1 MSRETIMNIRDV
13 LIKGTEKFGIKLSD
27 DQIDK
32 LMHYAEL
39 LNYFNEI
46 TNITS
51 ISDEKEI
58 VIKHFLDSLIP
69 ISFESLKN
77 KKIIDIGSGAGLP
90 GIPIKIFYG
99 NEIEITMLDSSMKKS
114 SILKKI
120 CEKLE
125 LDNIEIINKTAE
137 ELGRID
143 FYREKF
149 DAALIRAVGSIS
161 TIIEYSIP
169 LLTIS
174 GHAILYKGPNV
185 DKEVENSKNAE
196 EILKSE
202 IIKNIEFIIP
212 FSDYKR
218 RIIIVEKKG
227 ETNNLYPRRPGVP
240 RKRPL

>member
-27 DQIDK
+27 DKIDK

-39 LNYFNEI
+39 INYFNEI

-99 NEIEITMLDSSMKKS
+99 NEIEITLLDSSMKKS
-114 SILKKI
+114 NILKKI

-125 LDNIEIINKTAE
+125 LENIEIINKTAE

-196 EILKSE
+196 EIFKSE

-218 RIIIVEKKG
+218 RIIIVEKKS